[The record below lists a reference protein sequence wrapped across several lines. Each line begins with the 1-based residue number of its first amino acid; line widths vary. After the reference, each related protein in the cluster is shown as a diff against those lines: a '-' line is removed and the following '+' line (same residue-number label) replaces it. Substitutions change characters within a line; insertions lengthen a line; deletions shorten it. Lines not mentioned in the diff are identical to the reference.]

1 MGSPS
6 PLSKPKIKHNLP
18 STPTPKGKQRCSL
31 ESDESTNERKER
43 NRNELLYSQDEED
56 KHEKIDKLI
65 EKRDKEKALEK
76 AKSLEKQVSKLLFI
90 FYILLCI

>member
-18 STPTPKGKQRCSL
+18 TTPTPQGQQRGSV
-31 ESDESTNERKER
+31 ESDDSTKERKER

-76 AKSLEKQVSKLLFI
+76 AKSLEKQVSTF
-90 FYILLCI
+90 LCVK